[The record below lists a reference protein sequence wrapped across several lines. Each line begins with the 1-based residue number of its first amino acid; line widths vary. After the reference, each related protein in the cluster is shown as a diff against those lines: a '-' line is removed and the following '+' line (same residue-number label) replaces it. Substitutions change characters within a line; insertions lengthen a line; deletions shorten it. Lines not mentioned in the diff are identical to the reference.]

1 MMTNKWKCTVCGFLH
16 EGVQP
21 PEFCP
26 VCGADRAK
34 FIPLEQEKTNLLHD
48 MIETFV
54 LHPVAAHF
62 PNGLVPTAVLF
73 LLLTLL
79 SGNVFTDHAV
89 LYLLGVVLA
98 VIPVSLVSGVYDWR
112 TRFHGERAMIFY
124 KKIGLATTL
133 LLLVLSA
140 VRLRSVDPGL
150 LAGGGAR
157 KWVYVGLVLA
167 MLPVVALLG
176 HYGAKLA
183 YQWKKKE
190 L

>member
-1 MMTNKWKCTVCGFLH
+1 MTQKWKCTVCGHLH
-16 EGVQP
+16 EGAQP

-26 VCGADRAK
+26 VCGADGAK
-34 FIPLEQEKTNLLHD
+34 FIPLEQLKVNLLHD
-48 MIETFV
+48 MIDTFV

-62 PNGLVPTAVLF
+62 PNGLIPTAVLF
-73 LLLTLL
+73 MLMALL
-79 SGNVFTDHAV
+79 SGNVYTEHAV

-98 VIPVSLVSGVYDWR
+98 VIPVSMASGVYDWR
-112 TRFHGERAMIFY
+112 TRFHGEGALIFY

-140 VRLRSVDPGL
+140 VRLRYVDPGL

-157 KWVYVGLVLA
+157 KWVYVGLLLA
-167 MLPVVALLG
+167 MLPVVTLLG

>member
-1 MMTNKWKCTVCGFLH
+1 MTQKWKCTVCGHLH
-16 EGVQP
+16 EGAQP
-21 PEFCP
+21 PESCP

-34 FIPLEQEKTNLLHD
+34 FIPIEQEKVNLLHD
-48 MIETFV
+48 MVETFV

-62 PNGLVPTAVLF
+62 PNGLIPTAVLF

-79 SGNVFTDHAV
+79 SGDVITEHV
-89 LYLLGVVLA
+89 VIYLLGVVLA
-98 VIPVSLVSGVYDWR
+98 VIPVSMASGVYDWR

-124 KKIGLATTL
+124 KKIGLAVTL

-140 VRLRSVDPGL
+140 VRLRHAHPAL
-150 LAGGGAR
+150 LAEGGAR
-157 KWVYVGLVLA
+157 KGVYVGLVLA
-167 MLPVVALLG
+167 MLPVVTLLG

>member
-1 MMTNKWKCTVCGFLH
+1 MTNKWKCTVCGFLH

-98 VIPVSLVSGVYDWR
+98 VIPVSLASGIRDWR
-112 TRFHGERAMIFY
+112 TRLHGERALIFY
-124 KKIGLATTL
+124 KKIGLAGIL
-133 LLLVLSA
+133 FLLVLTA
-140 VRLRSVDPGL
+140 VWIRYDRPEL
-150 LAGGGAR
+150 LSEGGVG
-157 KWVYVGLVLA
+157 KWLYVGLVLT
-167 MLPVVALLG
+167 MLPVVTLLG